1 MTTEELREAAQ
12 RSLDK
17 IGVKVGD
24 HKVFLDDIPD
34 FHYGTYY
41 SVEENTIYRTT
52 VGERG
57 YHKKE
62 ALDSLEDAL
71 FQIYYCVTSQVAA
84 KYAIKH
90 HDKRS
95 GLDWRRTMHAKQL
108 ELLKQIDESYYIKG
122 QKDIEGV
129 LGVHPYV
136 DRPRKTFREWISG
149 LWK

>member
-1 MTTEELREAAQ
+1 MTTEELKEAAQ
-12 RSLDK
+12 RGLDK
-17 IGVKVGD
+17 IGVKVD
-24 HKVFLDDIPD
+24 NYQVFLNDN
-34 FHYGTYY
+34 FHYGAYY
-41 SVEENTIYRTT
+41 SVEEDTFYRTDI
-52 VGERG
+52 GERG
-57 YHKKE
+57 YYKKE

-90 HDKRS
+90 HDDGS

-108 ELLKQIDESYYIKG
+108 ELLRQIGESYYIQG
-122 QKDIEGV
+122 QKNIEGV

-136 DRPRKTFREWISG
+136 DTPRKTFREWITG

>member
-12 RSLDK
+12 RGLDK
-17 IGVKVGD
+17 IGVKVD
-24 HKVFLDDIPD
+24 DFQVFLNDN
-34 FHYGTYY
+34 FHYGAYY
-41 SVEENTIYRTT
+41 SVEEDTFYRTDI
-52 VGERG
+52 GERG

-62 ALDSLEDAL
+62 ALDDLEDAL
-71 FQIYYCVTSQVAA
+71 FGIYDYVTLDVAA
-84 KYAIKH
+84 RYAIKH

>member
-12 RSLDK
+12 RGLDK
-17 IGVKVGD
+17 IGVKVD
-24 HKVFLDDIPD
+24 DFQVFLNDN
-34 FHYGTYY
+34 FHYGAYY
-41 SVEENTIYRTT
+41 SVEEDTFYRTDI
-52 VGERG
+52 GERG

-62 ALDSLEDAL
+62 ALSGLEEAL
-71 FQIYYCVTSQVAA
+71 SQIYHYVTLNVAA

>member
-12 RSLDK
+12 RGLDK
-17 IGVKVGD
+17 IGVKVD
-24 HKVFLDDIPD
+24 DFQVFLNDN
-34 FHYGTYY
+34 FHYGAYY
-41 SVEENTIYRTT
+41 SVEEDTFYRTDI
-52 VGERG
+52 GERG
-57 YHKKE
+57 YNKKE
-62 ALDSLEDAL
+62 ALDGLEDAL
-71 FQIYYCVTSQVAA
+71 FGIYDYVTLNVAA